1 MSSDDNVIQFKAP
14 SDAIPS
20 IDTEV
25 KGRKNRQQM
34 QCKHHSLVVDEEHR
48 TVECND
54 CGCVVDAFDV
64 LLARANNGESVVRQM
79 NQLLE
84 QRDELRKS
92 VDGLLRE
99 EKNTKARLR
108 SAKTDLL
115 FIENKKLQH
124 EGKVG

>member
-1 MSSDDNVIQFKAP
+1 MSADDNVIQFKVP

-64 LLARANNGESVVRQM
+64 LLARANNGESVIRQM
-79 NQLLE
+79 SQLLE

>member
-1 MSSDDNVIQFKAP
+1 MSADNNVIQFKAP
-14 SDAIPS
+14 NDATPS
-20 IDTEV
+20 IDIEV
-25 KGRKNRQQM
+25 KGRKNRQQT
-34 QCKHHSLVVDEEHR
+34 QCKHHLLVVDEENR
-48 TVECND
+48 AVECND

-64 LLARANNGESVVRQM
+64 LLARANNGESVVRQIS
-79 NQLLE
+79 QLLE

-108 SAKTDLL
+108 SARTDLL

-124 EGKVG
+124 DGKVG

>member
-1 MSSDDNVIQFKAP
+1 MSADDNVIQFKAP

-48 TVECND
+48 AVECND

-64 LLARANNGESVVRQM
+64 LLARANNGESVIRQM
-79 NQLLE
+79 SQLLE

>member
-1 MSSDDNVIQFKAP
+1 MSADNNVIQFKAT
-14 SDAIPS
+14 SDATPS
-20 IDTEV
+20 IDIEV
-25 KGRKNRQQM
+25 KGRKNRQQA
-34 QCKHHSLVVDEEHR
+34 QCKHHSLVVDEENR
-48 TVECND
+48 AVECND

-64 LLARANNGESVVRQM
+64 LLARANNGESVVRQIS
-79 NQLLE
+79 QLLE

-108 SAKTDLL
+108 SARTDLL

>member
-1 MSSDDNVIQFKAP
+1 MSENDNVIQFKMP
-14 SDAIPS
+14 SDAIPT

-25 KGRKNRQQM
+25 RGRKNRQQM
-34 QCKHHSLVVDEEHR
+34 YCKHHSLVIDEEHR

-64 LLARANNGESVVRQM
+64 LLARANNAESVIRGM
-79 NQLLE
+79 SELLNK
-84 QRDELRKS
+84 RDELRKS

-108 SAKTDLL
+108 SARTDLM

>member
-1 MSSDDNVIQFKAP
+1 MSEDNNVIQFKAP
-14 SDAIPS
+14 SDATPS
-20 IDTEV
+20 IDIEV

-34 QCKHHSLVVDEEHR
+34 QCNHHSLIVDEEHR

-54 CGCVVDAFDV
+54 CGCVVDAFEV
-64 LLARANNGESVVRQM
+64 LLARANNGESVVRQIS
-79 NQLLE
+79 QLLE

-108 SAKTDLL
+108 SARTDLL